1 MNTRDSVLAA
11 AKKNGLE
18 AVEQVFS
25 ELMEKI
31 EEKVLLENKV
41 KLEREIIVMK

>member
-1 MNTRDSVLAA
+1 MNVGSATT
-11 AKKNGLE
+11 KNII
-18 AVEQVFS
+18 